1 VPVRRLKARY
11 GEGIVKVELERR
23 SGMVELHRPDGTVGE
38 LTQPGQPTR
47 RVALQRRPVR
57 DCLAEE
63 LRRLDAD
70 EIYEQA
76 LKSLSK
82 IDRRARPAATT
93 KTAPTK
99 TATTDKPSAK
109 TPAKSTA
116 AAAKTP
122 AKARAKSA
130 AKTPAKSKAGAGS

>member
-1 VPVRRLKARY
+1 M
-11 GEGIVKVELERR
+11 ELERR
-23 SGMVELHRPDGTVGE
+23 SGTVELHRPDGTVGE

-70 EIYEQA
+70 EIYAQA

-82 IDRRARPAATT
+82 IDRRARSAATT

-99 TATTDKPSAK
+99 TAAKTTAASAKAPAK
-109 TPAKSTA
+109 TPAKS
-116 AAAKTP
+116 
-122 AKARAKSA
+122 RAKST
-130 AKTPAKSKAGAGS
+130 AKTPAKSKAGASS